1 MWENITLGQYY
12 PGNSYIHLLDPRTKI
27 LAVILII
34 SGIFFAQQLNA
45 YLLVTVFIM
54 LTVYISAIPAK
65 LVLRSLK
72 PMWPII
78 VITIFMHLF
87 STPGRSL
94 LEFGVIK
101 VTAEGISRGLA
112 MAVRLV
118 LLIVISS
125 MLTYTTSPIRL
136 TDGLEYLLK
145 PFQRLGLPAQ
155 ELALMMTIAL
165 RFIPTLLSEANKI
178 VKAQT
183 ARGADFATGNLITR
197 AKNMVPLLVPLFIS
211 AFRRADELAIAMEA
225 RGYQGG
231 GTSRTRMKVLKVG
244 ANDLAAIIIL
254 AILLLLLILLWNF
267 NL

>member
-1 MWENITLGQYY
+1 MCENITLGQYY
-12 PGNSYIHLLDPRTKI
+12 PGDSYIHLLDPRTKI
-27 LAVILII
+27 LAVIFII
-34 SGIFFAQQLNA
+34 SGILFAQQFNA
-45 YLLVTVFIM
+45 YLLVTGFIM
-54 LTVYISAIPAK
+54 LIVYISAIPAK

-78 VITIFMHLF
+78 VITILMHFF
-87 STPGRSL
+87 STPGRTL
-94 LEFGVIK
+94 LELGVFK
-101 VTAEGISRGLA
+101 VTAEGIRQGLA
-112 MAVRLV
+112 MALRLV

-136 TDGLEYLLK
+136 TDGMEYLLK
-145 PFQRLGLPAQ
+145 PFKKLGLPTH

-183 ARGADFATGNLITR
+183 ARGADFTTGNLFTR
-197 AKNMVPLLVPLFIS
+197 ARNMVSLLVPLFIS

-225 RGYQGG
+225 RCYQGG
-231 GTSRTRMKVLKVG
+231 DSRNRMKVLKMG
-244 ANDLAAIIIL
+244 SSDLAAIIIL
-254 AILLLLLILLWNF
+254 AILLLLLILLWSF